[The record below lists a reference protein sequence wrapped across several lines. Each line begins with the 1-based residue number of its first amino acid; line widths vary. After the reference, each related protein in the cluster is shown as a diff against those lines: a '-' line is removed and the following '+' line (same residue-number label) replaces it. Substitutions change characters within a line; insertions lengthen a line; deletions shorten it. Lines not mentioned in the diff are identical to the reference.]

1 MAKFEINEAALQKVA
16 QDAVK
21 KAVTQVDRDVSSY
34 RGKSVEEVGPALER
48 AMRRHGLKPNPR
60 SSDFQRMAEV
70 ISTGGH
76 LR

>member
-21 KAVTQVDRDVSSY
+21 QAVTQVDRDMSSY
-34 RGKSVEEVGPALER
+34 RGKPVEEVWPALER
-48 AMRRHGLKPNPR
+48 AMRDTV
-60 SSDFQRMAEV
+60 SSRTRGTAT
-70 ISTGGH
+70 SSGW